1 MATAI
6 NSLNKTTRRRC
17 RKAIRARIV
26 RALRF
31 LNQAIPEEWQ
41 ALSID
46 DLLAQ
51 AVANWQPAKSS
62 ILKWLPLSYD

>member
-1 MATAI
+1 A
-6 NSLNKTTRRRC
+6 LPEGDPRPE
-17 RKAIRARIV
+17 IV

-51 AVANWQPAKSS
+51 AVANWQPAKIEHSQMAPAE
-62 ILKWLPLSYD
+62 L